1 MKKKLTLLVVLSIC
15 ICLVAAPICGVIAAA
30 AGNIEEETS
39 SGETAELPPSTTTT
53 VATTTTTTV
62 VSSTTTSTTA
72 ATTTT
77 MTTTTTTVA
86 TTAATK
92 PNTEYPEAQYVWDTL
107 IDYGLSPEV
116 AAGIM
121 GNIMA
126 EVGGQTLD
134 FSEWKYWSRGTH
146 YGICQWGGGRKA
158 DLLNNFGPGLEDQVE
173 FLLYEIK
180 YEIDT
185 YGYKYKNGFS
195 YDKFIAMTDVE
206 QTALAF
212 AKSYERC
219 SSKYYNIR
227 MTNAKKAYNYFM
239 Q

>member
-53 VATTTTTTV
+53 VATITTTTV
-62 VSSTTTSTTA
+62 ASSTTTSTTTTTQTTT
-72 ATTTT
+72 ATTTKPK
-77 MTTTTTTVA
+77 
-86 TTAATK
+86 TK
-92 PNTEYPEAQYVWDTL
+92 YPEAQIVWDAL

-116 AAGIM
+116 ASGIM

-134 FSEWKYWSRGTH
+134 FSEWRYWSRGTH
-146 YGICQWGGGRKA
+146 YGICQWGGGRKQ
-158 DLLNNFGPGLEDQVE
+158 DLLNNFGPDLKDQVK
-173 FLLYEIK
+173 FLLYEL
-180 YEIDT
+180 EREMNS
-185 YGYKYKNGFS
+185 YGYIYKTGFG
-195 YDKFIAMTDVE
+195 YDEFIAMTDVE
-206 QTALAF
+206 QAALAF

>member
-15 ICLVAAPICGVIAAA
+15 ICLVAAPLFGVFAA

-62 VSSTTTSTTA
+62 ASSTTTSTT
-72 ATTTT
+72 TTTQ
-77 MTTTTTTVA
+77 TTTTTT
-86 TTAATK
+86 TK
-92 PNTEYPEAQYVWDTL
+92 LKTKYPEAQIVWDAL

-116 AAGIM
+116 ASGIM

-134 FSEWKYWSRGTH
+134 FSEWGYWSRGTH

-158 DLLNNFGPGLEDQVE
+158 NLLNNFGPNLEDQVE
-173 FLLYEIK
+173 FLLYEL
-180 YEIDT
+180 EREMNS
-185 YGYKYKNGFS
+185 YGYIYKTGFG
-195 YDKFIAMTDVE
+195 YDEFIAMTDVE
-206 QTALAF
+206 QAALAF

>member
-1 MKKKLTLLVVLSIC
+1 MKKKLTLLIVLSIC
-15 ICLVAAPICGVIAAA
+15 ICLVAAPVLGVFAA

-62 VSSTTTSTTA
+62 ASSTTTSTT
-72 ATTTT
+72 TTTQI
-77 MTTTTTTVA
+77 TTTTTTKPK
-86 TTAATK
+86 TK
-92 PNTEYPEAQYVWDTL
+92 YPEAQIVWDAL

-116 AAGIM
+116 ASGIM

-134 FSEWKYWSRGTH
+134 FSEWRYWSRGTH

-158 DLLNNFGPGLEDQVE
+158 NLLNNFGPDLEDQVK
-173 FLLYEIK
+173 FLLYEL
-180 YEIDT
+180 EREMNS
-185 YGYKYKNGFS
+185 YGYIYKTGFG
-195 YDKFIAMTDVE
+195 YDEFIAMTDVE
-206 QTALAF
+206 QAALAF

>member
-1 MKKKLTLLVVLSIC
+1 MKKKLTLLIVLSITL
-15 ICLVAAPICGVIAAA
+15 CLVAAPVMGVIAAA
-30 AGNIEEETS
+30 GSAMQEDETS

-53 VATTTTTTV
+53 TTV
-62 VSSTTTSTTA
+62 ASSTTTSTT

-86 TTAATK
+86 PTAATK
-92 PNTEYPEAQYVWDTL
+92 PNTKYPEAQIVWDAL

-158 DLLNNFGPGLEDQVE
+158 DLLNNFGPDLDDQVE
-173 FLLYEIK
+173 FLLYELK

-185 YGYKYKNGFS
+185 YGYKYKNGFG
-195 YDKFIAMTDVE
+195 YDKFVAMTDVE
-206 QTALAF
+206 QAALAF

>member
-15 ICLVAAPICGVIAAA
+15 ICLAAAPICGVIAAT
-30 AGNIEEETS
+30 GNIEEETS

-53 VATTTTTTV
+53 
-62 VSSTTTSTTA
+62 
-72 ATTTT
+72 

-86 TTAATK
+86 TSSTTTSTTVATTTAKSRTK
-92 PNTEYPEAQYVWDTL
+92 YPEAQIVWDAL
-107 IDYGLSPEV
+107 INYGLSPEA
-116 AAGIM
+116 AAGII

-134 FSEWKYWSRGTH
+134 FSRWKRWSGGTH
-146 YGICQWGGGRKA
+146 YGICQWGGGRKQN
-158 DLLNNFGPGLEDQVE
+158 LLNNFGPDLEDQVE
-173 FLLYEIK
+173 FLLYELK
-180 YEIDT
+180 KEMNT
-185 YGYKYKNGFS
+185 YGYIYKTGFG
-195 YDKFIAMTDVE
+195 YNEFIAMTDVE
-206 QTALAF
+206 QAALAF

>member
-1 MKKKLTLLVVLSIC
+1 MKKKLTLLIVLSITL
-15 ICLVAAPICGVIAAA
+15 CLVAAPVMGVIAAA
-30 AGNIEEETS
+30 SSAMQEDETS

-53 VATTTTTTV
+53 TTV
-62 VSSTTTSTTA
+62 PSSTTTSTTA
-72 ATTTT
+72 ATTKKI
-77 MTTTTTTVA
+77 TTTTTVA

-92 PNTEYPEAQYVWDTL
+92 PNTKYPEAQIVWDAL

-158 DLLNNFGPGLEDQVE
+158 NLLNNFGPDLEDQVE
-173 FLLYEIK
+173 FLLYELK
-180 YEIDT
+180 YEINT
-185 YGYKYKNGFS
+185 YGYKYKNGFG
-195 YDKFIAMTDVE
+195 YDEFVAMTDVE
-206 QTALAF
+206 QAALAF

>member
-62 VSSTTTSTTA
+62 ASSTTTSTTTTTQT

-77 MTTTTTTVA
+77 
-86 TTAATK
+86 TK
-92 PNTEYPEAQYVWDTL
+92 PKTKYPEAQIVWDAL

-116 AAGIM
+116 ASGIM

-134 FSEWKYWSRGTH
+134 FSEWRYWSRGTH
-146 YGICQWGGGRKA
+146 YGICQWGGGRKQ
-158 DLLNNFGPGLEDQVE
+158 DLLNNFGPDLEDQVK
-173 FLLYEIK
+173 FLLYEL
-180 YEIDT
+180 EREMNS
-185 YGYKYKNGFS
+185 YGYIYKTGFG

-206 QTALAF
+206 QAALAF

-239 Q
+239 